1 MANTKFVMQTWGVEI
16 HTRKTDKDSYTQSGA
31 SVESDGKN
39 EPMSGLP
46 ALEHYLGRQL
56 TGNEL
61 SLLKAKGYI
70 EV

>member
-16 HTRKTDKDSYTQSGA
+16 HTRKTEKDSYTQSGA

-46 ALEHYLGRQL
+46 ALEHYLGRPL
-56 TGNEL
+56 TSSES
-61 SLLKAKGYI
+61 SLLKTNGYI
-70 EV
+70 EI